1 MDLGL
6 TSRRMLVGGA
16 SRGLGAAIARVL
28 ASEGARVAAAARPS
42 DDLTALTVSI
52 GAAEVATDLSAADG
66 PQSAVTGAI
75 EALGGLDGLV
85 VNSGGPPG
93 GTFDQIDEAAWQR
106 AIDGT
111 LHSSMRLIR
120 SALPA
125 LRQGRDPA
133 ILIIL
138 SSSVREPVPALVT
151 SNVLRPALNGLIK
164 TLVGEIAPI
173 RINGIAPGRFD
184 TERVRSLD
192 RDRAAATGA
201 RIDDVQAAN
210 RARIPLGRYGDAEEL
225 GRVAAFLL
233 SPAASYVNG
242 TVVPVDGGMIRSL
255 P

>member
-6 TSRRMLVGGA
+6 TGRRMLVGGA
-16 SRGLGAAIARVL
+16 SRGLGAAIARAL

-66 PQSAVTGAI
+66 PPSAVTRAV

-125 LRQGRDPA
+125 DRNSTRLN
-133 ILIIL
+133 
-138 SSSVREPVPALVT
+138 SSHVK
-151 SNVLRPALNGLIK
+151 I
-164 TLVGEIAPI
+164 
-173 RINGIAPGRFD
+173 
-184 TERVRSLD
+184 
-192 RDRAAATGA
+192 
-201 RIDDVQAAN
+201 
-210 RARIPLGRYGDAEEL
+210 
-225 GRVAAFLL
+225 
-233 SPAASYVNG
+233 SY
-242 TVVPVDGGMIRSL
+242 
-255 P
+255 